1 MTQPHSDSKPHLARR
16 LLAEAVGAAL
26 FAAAVLGASLVG
38 EQLVIV
44 EPGSPGLALLAVLSG
59 LGAAMALFAIM
70 TVLGPV
76 SGGYVNPIITFAAA
90 LRRVIDPW
98 SAAAYMAA
106 QYAGAALGVVLI
118 HAAFGAPLI
127 EFSARRIGGPAWAGE
142 AAAAFALTFLV
153 YGVAGARAAR
163 LPLVTASVA
172 AAVHFC
178 TLSFSFGNPALTL
191 ARSFAGGAIGV
202 SPADGLAI
210 LLVQLM
216 ASLAAAG
223 LGAMVFGSTA
233 SMSDAMTQQPQPSAP
248 ARGRAQPTP
257 SASPGR
263 RSPIDP
269 PVGDDSL
276 KEQLAARLAA
286 AKARVAREEAA
297 ERAYQQRKAAEA
309 PASDPASVAP
319 IPKPAH
325 PAKAPTPA
333 VEPEDAPP
341 PRRRTAPP
349 RAPKAPITP
358 AAAPPPVAEDGTYAP
373 APQAVATRGP
383 KPAAPSA
390 AAAPTPDAAAIEAQL
405 EERRRMREKLRAE
418 RQAKADALRTEI
430 QSKRKS

>member
-1 MTQPHSDSKPHLARR
+1 MTQPHSDSPPHLARR

-38 EQLVIV
+38 EQLVII

-59 LGAAMALFAIM
+59 LGAALALYAIM
-70 TVLGPV
+70 TVLAPI

-90 LRRVIDPW
+90 LRRAIDPW

-106 QYAGAALGVVLI
+106 QYAGAALGVILI
-118 HAAFGAPLI
+118 HAAFGAPLV

-142 AAAAFALTFLV
+142 AAAAFALAFLV
-153 YGVAGARAAR
+153 YGVAGARASR
-163 LPLVTASVA
+163 LPIVTASAA

-223 LGAMVFGSTA
+223 LGAMVFGSA
-233 SMSDAMTQQPQPSAP
+233 AMAEAVTRPDQPAAP
-248 ARGRAQPTP
+248 ARTRSATTGSVPPT
-257 SASPGR
+257 R
-263 RSPIDP
+263 RSPVDP

-286 AKARVAREEAA
+286 AKARIAREEAA
-297 ERAYQQRKAAEA
+297 ERAYQQRKAAESGVAETRPETPA
-309 PASDPASVAP
+309 PE
-319 IPKPAH
+319 
-325 PAKAPTPA
+325 KATPRKPTPQA
-333 VEPEDAPP
+333 AEPSDAPP

-349 RAPKAPITP
+349 RAPKAPP
-358 AAAPPPVAEDGTYAP
+358 APPASPPPSDDGTYTP
-373 APQAVATRGP
+373 APQAAAVGAT
-383 KPAAPSA
+383 KPAAPASP
-390 AAAPTPDAAAIEAQL
+390 APAPDAAAIEAQL

-430 QSKRKS
+430 QNKRKL